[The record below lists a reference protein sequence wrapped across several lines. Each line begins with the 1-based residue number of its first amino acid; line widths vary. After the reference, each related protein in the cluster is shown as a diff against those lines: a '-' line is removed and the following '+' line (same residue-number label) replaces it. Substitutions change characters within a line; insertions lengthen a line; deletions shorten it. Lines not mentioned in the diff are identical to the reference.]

1 MYQTAQHMTLR
12 RVVFVFVYF
21 ELIHSQLYGPKMTE
35 KLLFF
40 PIFILIISRLPI
52 IQFWKIRALWAPL
65 GELYT
70 LEMVKTHRIR
80 FSKNF
85 IFWGKTPKFRF
96 SWRIGK
102 SGQKSQKWNFMDF
115 DLFHRVEHDETIS
128 ESSYFPKLDYWSR
141 DMIKIKIGKKS
152 SFLVILGPYNC
163 ECIIANLMYQIK

>member
-1 MYQTAQHMTLR
+1 MIINCPLCSRNKMIRRSVQQSASLYQTAQHMTLR

-70 LEMVKTHRIR
+70 LEMVKTRRIW
-80 FSKNF
+80 FFTNLT
-85 IFWGKTPKFRF
+85 FWEKTPKFKI
-96 SWRIGK
+96 SWRIDSRVK
-102 SGQKSQKWNFMDF
+102 NFKN
-115 DLFHRVEHDETIS
+115 E
-128 ESSYFPKLDYWSR
+128 
-141 DMIKIKIGKKS
+141 
-152 SFLVILGPYNC
+152 ILWILTC
-163 ECIIANLMYQIK
+163 FIV